1 MSDFVFKH
9 FTVRQQHSAMKIGTD
24 SVLLGCLV
32 EINHST
38 RILDIGTGTGL
49 LALMLAQ
56 RSNANIVAVEVDE
69 LAAMEAT
76 FNFKQSKWAHR
87 ITLHH
92 KSIQQFSKEQ
102 HPKFDLIVS
111 NPPYYAIQQH
121 SAIAQKTRSIA
132 RHTNLLSFD
141 ELAESILLL
150 LNPNGSCWL
159 ILPVDEGKDFAEIA
173 ASKGLILQHQ
183 INIKPKADKDSNR
196 VVLQFGFTHQ
206 MVTEQTFIV
215 YEADGNPTKAYKS
228 IAADFYIGKQFSINN
243 AGESI

>member
-132 RHTNLLSFD
+132 RHTNLLSYLTMGYTHAILKACLPNYSS
-141 ELAESILLL
+141 LAQAAQSRPYQRSPGGWRCSFSNFPPPASLFLGL
-150 LNPNGSCWL
+150 ARP
-159 ILPVDEGKDFAEIA
+159 LPR
-173 ASKGLILQHQ
+173 L
-183 INIKPKADKDSNR
+183 
-196 VVLQFGFTHQ
+196 
-206 MVTEQTFIV
+206 
-215 YEADGNPTKAYKS
+215 
-228 IAADFYIGKQFSINN
+228 
-243 AGESI
+243 

>member
-9 FTVRQQHSAMKIGTD
+9 FTVRQQQSAMKIGTD

-32 EINHST
+32 AIGHAT

-111 NPPYYAIQQH
+111 NPPYYPIQQH
-121 SAIAQKTRSIA
+121 TAIAQKTRSVA
-132 RHTNLLSFD
+132 RHTNLLSFN

-159 ILPVDEGKDFAEIA
+159 ILPADEGKGFAKIA
-173 ASKGLILQHQ
+173 ASKGLFLQQQ
-183 INIKPKADKDSNR
+183 INLKPKADKPINR
-196 VVLQFGFTHQ
+196 VILQFGFTHQ

-215 YEADGNPTKAYKS
+215 YEADGTPTIAYKN
-228 IAADFYIGKQFSINN
+228 IAADFYIGKQFAINSIG
-243 AGESI
+243 AGI